1 MEAHGFTMRS
11 FAFLDEARNLILSI
25 DEKGS
30 GAKAAVKS
38 SVSAVEA
45 FLNEFCQFGIGYE
58 KHNHSIQNPMVKM
71 AKELEKAESNR
82 ASPKRKVQVAYEALS
97 GQRFKK
103 GNTPEFQKFSIVVDV
118 RNELTH
124 PKASVLNISGNGI
137 EPPKFEKLLIKKLKS
152 NGFGKNNDSYDWITI
167 IDNKDFAL
175 WAYQACIGVIG
186 LVIEQIPYK
195 NAIDSYKEMYSVN
208 IPNPN
213 QWPNKKFQVT
223 PTAHL
228 K

>member
-1 MEAHGFTMRS
+1 MEAHGFTMRY
-11 FAFLDEARNLILSI
+11 FAFLEDARNQILSI
-25 DEKGS
+25 GENGS

-71 AKELEKAESNR
+71 AKDLEKAEASR
-82 ASPKRKVQVAYEALS
+82 APPKKKVKVAYEALS
-97 GQRFKK
+97 GESFKK
-103 GNTPEFQKFSIVVDV
+103 GSTPEFQRFSIVVDV

-124 PKASVLNISGNGI
+124 PKASVLNISVSGI

-152 NGFGKNNDSYDWITI
+152 NGFGKNNDSYDWVAI

-186 LVIEQIPYK
+186 IVIEQIPYK
-195 NAIDSYKEMYSVN
+195 EAIESYKEMYSVN
-208 IPNPN
+208 MPNPK

-223 PTAHL
+223 PRCT
-228 K
+228 

>member
-11 FAFLDEARNLILSI
+11 FAFLEDARNQILSI
-25 DEKGS
+25 DENGS

-38 SVSAVEA
+38 SVSAVET

-58 KHNHSIQNPMVKM
+58 KQNHSIQNPMVKM
-71 AKELEKAESNR
+71 AKDLEKAEASR
-82 ASPKRKVQVAYEALS
+82 ASPKKKVQVAYEALS
-97 GQRFKK
+97 GERFKK
-103 GNTPEFQKFSIVVDV
+103 GSIPEFQRFSVVVDV

-124 PKASVLNISGNGI
+124 PKASVLNISVSGI
-137 EPPKFEKLLIKKLKS
+137 EPQKFEKLLIKKLKS
-152 NGFGKNNDSYDWITI
+152 NGFGKNNNSYDWVTI

-186 LVIEQIPYK
+186 IVIEQIPYK
-195 NAIDSYKEMYSVN
+195 EAIESYKEMYSVN
-208 IPNPN
+208 MPNPK

-223 PTAHL
+223 PRRN
-228 K
+228 

>member
-11 FAFLDEARNLILSI
+11 FAFLEEARNQILSI
-25 DEKGS
+25 DENGS

-45 FLNEFCQFGIGYE
+45 FLNEFCQFGMGYE
-58 KHNHSIQNPMVKM
+58 KHNHSIKNPMVKM
-71 AKELEKAESNR
+71 AKELEKAENNR
-82 ASPKRKVQVAYEALS
+82 ASPKKKVQVAYEALS

-103 GNTPEFQKFSIVVDV
+103 GNVPEFQRFSIVVDV

-152 NGFGKNNDSYDWITI
+152 NGFGKSNDSYDWVTI

-175 WAYQACIGVIG
+175 WAYRACIGVIG

-213 QWPNKKFQVT
+213 QWPNKCIQ
-223 PTAHL
+223 PTAFGVG
-228 K
+228 